1 MVTKAE
7 RLAELIKE
15 LRGATSQRRFS
26 QQLGVSKSCVNF
38 WESGLAFP
46 DTENLEKLAAF
57 KGWTLAELQTY
68 LMKGEL
74 PSDDSLQQILNKLRI
89 LPTEAVVKV
98 VSVGVETLASRSQSV
113 QTAIK

>member
-1 MVTKAE
+1 MNTKAE

-57 KGWTLAELQTY
+57 KGWTLAQLQTY
-68 LMKGEL
+68 LVIGEL
-74 PSDDSLQQILNKLRI
+74 PSDEPLQQILSLLRS
-89 LPTEAVVKV
+89 LPTDAVVQV
-98 VSVGVETLASRSQSV
+98 ASAAVETLASRSKSP
-113 QTAIK
+113 QTASK